1 MCLLLG
7 SVEKVEF
14 FFGGSAGGGGLL
26 GAALDDLIASSSEG
40 VNVEFAK
47 LQGDVIFD
55 LIGGS
60 SSSSSSSSSCGGG
73 IRVAV
78 GSSGVRRIVG
88 LKESRFR
95 NTGAPCNSEI
105 AMLII
110 ETQTRF

>member
-60 SSSSSSSSSCGGG
+60 SSSSSSGGGG

-95 NTGAPCNSEI
+95 NTGAHCNSEI

>member
-26 GAALDDLIASSSEG
+26 GSALDDLIASSSEG

-60 SSSSSSSSSCGGG
+60 SSSSSSSSGGGG

-95 NTGAPCNSEI
+95 NTGAPCNT
-105 AMLII
+105 AKLPC
-110 ETQTRF
+110 